1 MWPRPSGDHNL
12 LLLIPYVLVLI
23 GGIAGLNVFVV
34 LLVGIV
40 AGAAITLA
48 IGQVTALQLMGN
60 MGPASATCS
69 RRSW

>member
-1 MWPRPSGDHNL
+1 M
-12 LLLIPYVLVLI
+12 LVLI

-48 IGQVTALQLMGN
+48 IGQVTALQLIGN
-60 MGPASATCS
+60 MGSGVS
-69 RRSW
+69 GMF